1 MSTIANVVILICV
14 ATTLAAS
21 IEIYTIVR
29 ARSIAL
35 LICAWGYMVVWRL
48 VILVDQ
54 LIGNDVGWFQSN
66 SAWFLIVFYLLVTGG
81 MLTLMYSIRN
91 PLNRKWEDHGKD
103 KL

>member
-1 MSTIANVVILICV
+1 MGLIVNLVVLACVIVALI
-14 ATTLAAS
+14 AS

-35 LICAWGYMVVWRL
+35 LIAAWGYMLLWR
-48 VILVDQ
+48 ITITVDQ
-54 LIGNDVGWFQSN
+54 LDGEIGWFQSH
-66 SAWFLIVFYLLVTGG
+66 SAWFLIVFYLLVGSG
-81 MLTLMYSIRN
+81 MLTLMYSLRN